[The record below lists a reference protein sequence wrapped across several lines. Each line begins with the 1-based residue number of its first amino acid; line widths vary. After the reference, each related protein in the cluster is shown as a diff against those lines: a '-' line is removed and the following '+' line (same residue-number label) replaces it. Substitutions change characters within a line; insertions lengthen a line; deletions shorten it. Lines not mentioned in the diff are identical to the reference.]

1 MSEKISDAD
10 ALVAFIE
17 RRFENAFKNEK
28 IKTNPE
34 EILSDKK
41 FILID
46 GYSQDYE
53 DPVKTTRAVEAILT
67 LKLNGIDNINQ
78 NIIVASTA
86 YKQGIGEATEL
97 AVERINQR
105 STGNG
110 PKVEYI
116 TVDADTGMKLLET
129 ANKNGNA
136 LHVAF
141 GGGEDALGRLKVSE
155 ILGIPK
161 EVYPKYEL
169 DPQVAMFSHLENKS
183 FDANPVLTEE
193 ISNEKVT
200 PITKKRKITP

>member
-1 MSEKISDAD
+1 MSEKMSDAE

-17 RRFENAFKNEK
+17 RKFQSAFKNEQ

-53 DPVKTTRAVEAILT
+53 DPIKVTRAVEAILT
-67 LKLNGIDNINQ
+67 LKLKGIDNIDQ
-78 NIIVASTA
+78 DIIVASTS

-105 STGNG
+105 SNENG
-110 PKVEYI
+110 KKIEYI

-129 ANKNGNA
+129 SNKKENA
-136 LHVAF
+136 LHVTF
-141 GGGEDALGRLKVSE
+141 GGGEEALSRLKVSE

-161 EVYPKYEL
+161 EVYPKFEL
-169 DPQVAMFSHLENKS
+169 DPQVAMFSHLENKE

-200 PITKKRKITP
+200 SISKKRKITP